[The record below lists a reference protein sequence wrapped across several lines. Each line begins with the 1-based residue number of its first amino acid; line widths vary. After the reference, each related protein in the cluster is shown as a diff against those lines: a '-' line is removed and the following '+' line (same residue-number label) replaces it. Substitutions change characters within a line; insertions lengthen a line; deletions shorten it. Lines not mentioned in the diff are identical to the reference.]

1 MDGEVIAYISRFS
14 FFSIEN
20 ESRGGS
26 EGAMNFEFFFFFLFR
41 VTSKCSYQL
50 KVSICKP
57 MARNLHRTSTGII
70 YEKSLEIH

>member
-1 MDGEVIAYISRFS
+1 MDGEVIAYISRFL

-26 EGAMNFEFFFFFLFR
+26 EGAMDFEFFFFLFR

>member
-26 EGAMNFEFFFFFLFR
+26 EGAMDFEFFFFLFR
-41 VTSKCSYQL
+41 VTSKML
-50 KVSICKP
+50 LSIKSV
-57 MARNLHRTSTGII
+57 NL
-70 YEKSLEIH
+70 

>member
-1 MDGEVIAYISRFS
+1 MKDGEVTFLVSPSSKVNR
-14 FFSIEN
+14 E
-20 ESRGGS
+20 E
-26 EGAMNFEFFFFFLFR
+26 EGEKDFELFFFFFFQGH
-41 VTSKCSYQL
+41 VQTSSYQL